1 MTTTTTISDLPLL
14 HVCEQA
20 WGDARARTA
29 AVHVTL
35 TASKLFSGRAALTK
49 SEELRRLVGALR
61 EHGIPEDAIS
71 LEGASLDVSTGLFSR
86 SSSVTYRVRIQVAN
100 LDLIAAVLETIAD
113 AKQATLTH
121 ITRDHSG
128 NTTESLLAE
137 CAARAADK
145 AKRLAASL
153 GVTLGAAH
161 EVREEEHGTH
171 PPPQQQYPQQVFAMA
186 GMVMRKRSATS
197 TMTEELGGLDLAPTQ
212 RVGVTVR
219 IAYRVAP

>member
-1 MTTTTTISDLPLL
+1 MTTTTSTAEIPLL

-20 WGDARARTA
+20 WAEARAKAA

-49 SEELRRLVGALR
+49 SEELRRLVAALR

-71 LEGASLDVSTGLFSR
+71 IEGASLDVSTGLFSR

-100 LDLIAAVLETIAD
+100 LDLIAAVLETVAE

-121 ITRDHSG
+121 ITWDHTGS
-128 NTTESLLAE
+128 TTESLLAE
-137 CAARAADK
+137 CAARAAAK

-153 GVTLGAAH
+153 GIVLGAAH
-161 EVREEEHGTH
+161 EVREEEHGTD
-171 PPPQQQYPQQVFAMA
+171 PPQEHYPQQIFPMGV
-186 GMVMRKRSATS
+186 MVARKSRGSS
-197 TMTEELGGLDLAPTQ
+197 TMTDELAGLDLAPTKH
-212 RVGVTVR
+212 VGVTVR
-219 IAYRVAP
+219 IAYRVAA